1 MSIRSSNQVTAHE
14 GAYNPREMC
23 SSLLE
28 LASFVCLAQRSISRH
43 VTWTRSGRQDKDDPS
58 EELCEVSVGF
68 WHLIPT
74 LLSIRLSASRN
85 ISKLEVIRIRSEF
98 FVTIILIINSPVPMN
113 RTDSLDQ
120 ISKENGGESA
130 LQSISTGLQV
140 IEDEDLVAI
149 LKDVT
154 SEVNSEPSASEDFHA
169 DEDHESSESDSETE
183 SNTRVPSSSS
193 SSDSTQRRIPNGATL
208 VGAHIQTSSVCSLAP
223 IVPYVSQHKMA
234 TSTIQ
239 TSFLASKST
248 VVPNTQQLVVNCDS
262 NNATATST
270 STSSTNNKLHAKP
283 TSNHHQQQQ
292 QQQPNVGHE
301 RPRYSNL
308 KKKRKQTPIQPHP
321 PAHQTHSLH
330 VQPLPSVQPQHSHS
344 TLNQGEM
351 DTIYLNSN
359 SNVSPDS
366 GIQSEGGVASSP
378 LHLTTI
384 DSTQL
389 MASAS
394 TNTLHQHQQHH
405 QQHQHHHHQ
414 QQPPPQLHQ
423 HNQHTQ
429 QHHHQQHQHHQQQS
443 FHPALHGATNFNPT
457 PTANFGQMTL
467 WNGIASQQTP
477 YYHTGQFLQQPLTVQ
492 SAATGFQV
500 HANGLLSP
508 NSTIIQS
515 RLTPQPALNHLS
527 PQFSSPMSIPA
538 AIISAVS
545 TTTAKATLSTAT
557 SASLVITESQ
567 KNRINVTPPPVLLPA
582 INPQISPALHD
593 NKRGRG
599 RPKSSKTNNAA
610 NNKAPKKVTM
620 ECGSQTEESVLDGRY
635 STDSDGSGGYL
646 PPPSPVYM
654 GACEPFGRGRPRK
667 DPPTLEPQVEVLDR
681 GQGKDKP
688 TERRDVGSGSFRTKP
703 KSKSPGG
710 KKTKY
715 ELITLDSDDNSD
727 SSDADDDRMRMK
739 ARHKATR
746 DYLELKQL
754 SKQTTML
761 PVKRIVKSKEKRIPP
776 EEINVK
782 RSSLII
788 EPSVVK
794 KKHVVS
800 KPLPSTALPPR
811 SVTPKSSDNGR
822 DPSLSPIRPVPP
834 QKSSPESASTNMS
847 NNHRRHQYSSPSN
860 HMSSHTSNDVVVK
873 GANRVPRKEAF
884 VARNEHSENPFRSG
898 KVEPLFAKKYHT
910 VKPDFLADLST
921 SSTYRVAKPAT
932 GGRDSNRDSSSSL
945 PRSQSPMQRND
956 PRGSGLCVES
966 SRVLTKASLKEL
978 SSFSAAASA
987 NVNTGGASTKTMLS
1001 VLAEA
1006 NKRAKPGRK
1015 KRGRRSKSSEWSE
1028 SLSSSRG
1035 RKQSSSRVNSP
1046 GSSCHSS
1053 NRSPFSP
1060 RSTGDFSN
1068 ARDTNKYSDLI
1079 DCSEGYRTASSN
1091 SRNYNPKKKKE
1102 KAKAG
1107 KGWKSKHKNVIDPVF
1122 LSEVER
1128 LIQGIASCQVE
1139 TKLSSDIWPDRPHDS
1154 VPSIFRKRKI
1164 LVPTN
1169 NLLGPST
1176 TSSGRSKNSGEKRK
1190 SRSKRN
1196 SVNTKESK
1204 EDSRDPIH
1212 LVAKHDPSPSKKD
1225 NPQNHLPNADAS
1237 EQRLP
1242 LKKRH
1247 HHHMTTKGDQDNESG
1262 HSSSASSAL
1271 SPPITAS
1278 QAYKKKEAQ
1287 KAAPKRLSQDRPG
1300 PASSK
1305 NRGLQGTSSS
1315 SVSGNPTAATT
1326 NSATNP
1332 IHQARRNSRERTSG
1346 AVQDGGK
1353 HSATATKAPL
1363 KVLEESSEAILIKYG
1378 GKISPL
1384 VNSANLPLRPSSPAT
1399 TKSVNI
1405 VDSLAACVDKHL
1417 GPKPGSG
1424 KEVNKPLRVDVHP
1437 PTRNRSASPA
1447 QPASTSTLPTTPRK
1461 RHLLEMRK
1469 KESSSLP
1476 VVQVH
1481 HSKKFNNEPPT
1492 LQKETG
1498 TRSSPSSCSS
1508 SSSPPPISLLL
1519 KTGSNSSAV
1528 GSPKE
1533 SVFEIS
1539 SPIKTS
1545 PPRLSPQYAPIAS
1558 KHHQED
1564 KPKSKHKDH
1573 KRITLRISKDRL
1585 SFEKSEDSEEKSES
1599 DGDDLFSRLQK
1610 SGPTRRVKISA
1621 LKTAK
1626 FVPSDSPMGSDEDQ
1640 HHSSGRDSPPTKIP
1654 KLIISQAKGPERP
1667 LTERQK
1673 ALVAAKEAAE
1683 EISAS
1688 LAAMSMRKPLAMIKL
1703 ARAMGDDD
1711 DDGDDQPLK
1720 PVGTSDKTT
1729 IGMAPV
1735 TKSAESRKSSAVETE
1750 EIKLIKPKILK
1761 AQPKA
1766 QSEPKGRSK
1775 PGPKSKRRSI
1785 NLQKCSVRVHKLRPE
1800 DIIESSPSPMSVH
1813 EDAMEIIANANP
1825 KRAGEGNLPKSVF
1838 KQTTEM
1844 INPSVEET
1852 SIADSIVKDITNFEA
1867 RNDNQTDKDK
1877 DAKTP
1882 VVPSILKKKRRRA
1895 NKTGFPSIKKKKRLQ
1910 SQDSAAS
1917 DGSTSRSRSTSKRA
1931 SRHMSGD
1938 PKVPSRSSARAAK
1951 LKPSDNPTPSPNLSR
1966 DHSLDPPTDVGN
1978 VPEIQKSSV
1987 LPSPQPEEPEQPPTP
2002 LKRPRG
2008 RPPKKRQTA
2017 NSMVVVKP
2025 TDPIKQTLPELVVA
2039 STTSSQENKRAFSR
2053 ESSFEDFQQP
2063 SKRSRLYED
2072 MDDDLDC
2079 LALLPPI
2086 GPESGPSSEAPSGNE
2101 GEDSRSSSLNRKQKK
2116 ASFFKKKTLTA
2127 GLFSNHYKSMDTE
2140 SYDNSTSLRKPPPY
2154 RPEDHEHG
2162 LLPPPYYCGRQ
2173 LRQKREDF
2181 QLPYDLWWLHM
2192 NKQLPGR
2199 DIVATWNYKKI
2210 KNNVYYD
2217 VKPISQFE
2225 SQSCQCSRVL
2235 NEDEFGC
2242 GEECINRMTYSECDA
2257 RLCPLGEKCANNA
2270 IQKHRAVHGL
2280 ERFMTE
2286 NKGWGMRS
2294 KVPIQSGSFIIE
2306 YVGEVVSERE
2316 FKHRMTSIYAQDSHH
2331 YCLHMDGGIVIDGHR
2346 MGGECRF
2353 VNHSCEPN
2361 CEIQKWTVN
2370 GLYRMALFSL
2380 KDIKPGDELCYD
2392 YNFSLFNPHEGQ
2404 SCRCGSEKCRGVIGG
2419 RSQRL
2424 TNDEDKDASRER
2436 RRNSKIKR
2444 SDSNQPTSRLSVL
2457 APMKALSGPQLS
2469 FVRERR
2475 CFLIRNWEKVRKV
2488 RENIQRKVNG
2498 QLTQQ
2503 RKDDQ
2508 ASKPEEMIL
2517 TGLTALTTARSMQT
2531 RRLTIAQDDPNVNK
2545 VIKLA
2550 QLLREI
2556 FAQVTTVNDESGSAI
2571 ARHFFS
2577 PPLKGKH
2584 GDYLTHITDPIDFQT
2599 IDRNINTGAYFS
2611 ALQFDQDVLRLCQ
2624 NNLRYYGSTSEEGK
2638 AALKIRQLYNA
2649 IKQEYHA
2656 ALVEIVGQSESFCFR
2671 KREESPPEEDV
2682 IRCPC
2687 GQYKDEGLMVQCE
2700 KCHVWQHGDCVGQNG
2715 EFKDDD
2721 QFFCEE
2727 CVPKNISLDIVLS
2740 PQPEYASP
2748 GETYYTSLMREK
2760 LQIRVG
2766 DTVYV
2771 LRAFKEDQKSP
2782 TESDSGSKSPKPP
2795 AEKNEREFNQGGIP
2809 HKMMSPM
2816 KGPSI
2821 EGSTLAKGNYPTFK
2835 TVDENITT
2843 ADMDIFR
2850 IERLW
2855 INEKGERI
2863 AFGHHYLRPHET
2875 FHEPSRKFFY
2885 NEVFRVPIYEVLP
2898 LDSIWGQCWVMDI
2911 PTFSKGRPV
2920 GSQEEH
2926 VYICEYRVD
2935 KSARLFNKISKPKH
2949 PICTKWFA
2957 FDFFDQKLKPQRTY
2971 TPHEVP
2977 EKWRASTT
2985 PRNRSLED
2993 DSRSS
2998 SSRSDSIV
3006 SHKGHQNHTPHTSNH
3021 RRTNNSL
3028 SASLGSQFLTSAL
3041 SKPLKLSLKDR
3052 SKKKTKLD
3060 ATLLRLLGQIP
3071 GKNPIDASYLLES
3084 DKRLRKKTNS
3094 TPSHN
3099 HHPS

>member
-1 MSIRSSNQVTAHE
+1 M
-14 GAYNPREMC
+14 
-23 SSLLE
+23 
-28 LASFVCLAQRSISRH
+28 
-43 VTWTRSGRQDKDDPS
+43 
-58 EELCEVSVGF
+58 
-68 WHLIPT
+68 
-74 LLSIRLSASRN
+74 
-85 ISKLEVIRIRSEF
+85 
-98 FVTIILIINSPVPMN
+98 
-113 RTDSLDQ
+113 
-120 ISKENGGESA
+120 
-130 LQSISTGLQV
+130 
-140 IEDEDLVAI
+140 
-149 LKDVT
+149 
-154 SEVNSEPSASEDFHA
+154 
-169 DEDHESSESDSETE
+169 
-183 SNTRVPSSSS
+183 
-193 SSDSTQRRIPNGATL
+193 
-208 VGAHIQTSSVCSLAP
+208 
-223 IVPYVSQHKMA
+223 
-234 TSTIQ
+234 
-239 TSFLASKST
+239 
-248 VVPNTQQLVVNCDS
+248 
-262 NNATATST
+262 
-270 STSSTNNKLHAKP
+270 
-283 TSNHHQQQQ
+283 
-292 QQQPNVGHE
+292 
-301 RPRYSNL
+301 
-308 KKKRKQTPIQPHP
+308 
-321 PAHQTHSLH
+321 
-330 VQPLPSVQPQHSHS
+330 
-344 TLNQGEM
+344 
-351 DTIYLNSN
+351 
-359 SNVSPDS
+359 
-366 GIQSEGGVASSP
+366 
-378 LHLTTI
+378 
-384 DSTQL
+384 
-389 MASAS
+389 
-394 TNTLHQHQQHH
+394 
-405 QQHQHHHHQ
+405 
-414 QQPPPQLHQ
+414 
-423 HNQHTQ
+423 
-429 QHHHQQHQHHQQQS
+429 
-443 FHPALHGATNFNPT
+443 
-457 PTANFGQMTL
+457 
-467 WNGIASQQTP
+467 
-477 YYHTGQFLQQPLTVQ
+477 
-492 SAATGFQV
+492 
-500 HANGLLSP
+500 
-508 NSTIIQS
+508 
-515 RLTPQPALNHLS
+515 
-527 PQFSSPMSIPA
+527 
-538 AIISAVS
+538 
-545 TTTAKATLSTAT
+545 
-557 SASLVITESQ
+557 
-567 KNRINVTPPPVLLPA
+567 NVTPPPVLLPA

-599 RPKSSKTNNAA
+599 RPKSSKTNNVAT

-667 DPPTLEPQVEVLDR
+667 DPPTLEPQVEVTGR
-681 GQGKDKP
+681 GKDKS
-688 TERRDVGSGSFRTKP
+688 TERREVGSGSFRSKA

-727 SSDADDDRMRMK
+727 SSDADDERMRIK

-776 EEINVK
+776 EEINNVK

-794 KKHVVS
+794 KKQPVVS
-800 KPLPSTALPPR
+800 KPQSSTILSPR
-811 SVTPKSSDNGR
+811 SVTPKSNDHER
-822 DPSLSPIRPVPP
+822 DPSASPVRAPP
-834 QKSSPESASTNMS
+834 QKTSPESTSTNVS
-847 NNHRRHQYSSPSN
+847 NNHRRHQYNSPAN
-860 HMSSHTSNDVVVK
+860 HTNNHSSNDGAVK

-884 VARNEHSENPFRSG
+884 VSRNEHAENPFRSG
-898 KVEPLFAKKYHT
+898 KVEPLFAKKYRT
-910 VKPDFLADLST
+910 INPDFLADLSPT
-921 SSTYRVAKPAT
+921 STYRMARTST

-945 PRSQSPMQRND
+945 PRSKSPMLRDD
-956 PRGSGLCVES
+956 PRKSGLSAES

-978 SSFSAAASA
+978 SSFSAASA
-987 NVNTGGASTKTMLS
+987 NVSTGGASTKTMLS

-1091 SRNYNPKKKKE
+1091 SRSNIPKKKKE
-1102 KAKAG
+1102 KAKVG

-1139 TKLSSDIWPDRPHDS
+1139 TKLSSDIWPERPHDS

-1169 NLLGPST
+1169 TLMTPST
-1176 TSSGRSKNSGEKRK
+1176 TSSGRTKNSGEKRK

-1204 EDSRDPIH
+1204 EDARDPVH
-1212 LVAKHDPSPSKKD
+1212 LTAKHDQSSAKKESPKNHPPSS
-1225 NPQNHLPNADAS
+1225 DAS

-1247 HHHMTTKGDQDNESG
+1247 HHHMTTKGDPDNESG

-1278 QAYKKKEAQ
+1278 QAYKKKELQ

-1305 NRGLQGTSSS
+1305 NRMAQGTTSSS
-1315 SVSGNPTAATT
+1315 GSANPTLNATI
-1326 NSATNP
+1326 NQV
-1332 IHQARRNSRERTSG
+1332 HQARRNSRERNAGSM
-1346 AVQDGGK
+1346 QDGSK
-1353 HSATATKAPL
+1353 QSVVASKPPL

-1378 GKISPL
+1378 GKISPI

-1399 TKSVNI
+1399 AKSVNI

-1417 GPKPGSG
+1417 GPKPASG
-1424 KEVNKPLRVDVHP
+1424 KEINKPLRIDVQP
-1437 PTRNRSASPA
+1437 PPRNRSVSPA

-1469 KESSSLP
+1469 KESSSSLP
-1476 VVQVH
+1476 IVQVH
-1481 HSKKFNNEPPT
+1481 HSKKSNNEPPT

-1498 TRSSPSSCSS
+1498 ARLSPSSSAS

-1519 KTGSNSSAV
+1519 KTGSNPSGL

-1564 KPKSKHKDH
+1564 KPKNKHKDH

-1585 SFEKSEDSEEKSES
+1585 SFEKSEESEEKSES

-1610 SGPTRRVKISA
+1610 SGPTRKVKISA

-1626 FVPSDSPMGSDEDQ
+1626 FVPSDSPLGSDED
-1640 HHSSGRDSPPTKIP
+1640 HHSSGRDSPPSKIP
-1654 KLIISQAKGPERP
+1654 KLVISQTKGPERP

-1703 ARAMGDDD
+1703 AMDKADENDKT
-1711 DDGDDQPLK
+1711 DDQPLK
-1720 PVGTSDKTT
+1720 PVGNSEKITMT
-1729 IGMAPV
+1729 PLQ
-1735 TKSAESRKSSAVETE
+1735 KSAEPKKSAVETD
-1750 EIKLIKPKILK
+1750 EIKVIKPKILK
-1761 AQPKA
+1761 ETQPEA
-1766 QSEPKGRSK
+1766 RTSSRNRNR

-1813 EDAMEIIANANP
+1813 EDTMEMIANANS
-1825 KRAGEGNLPKSVF
+1825 KKAVENKQLNRSVV
-1838 KQTTEM
+1838 KETTEM
-1844 INPSVEET
+1844 AVKSLENN
-1852 SIADSIVKDITNFEA
+1852 SIPDPIVKDITNLEV
-1867 RNDNQTDKDK
+1867 RKDEPEPER

-1882 VVPSILKKKRRRA
+1882 VIPPILKKKRRRA

-1917 DGSTSRSRSTSKRA
+1917 DGSTSRSRSTSKQA
-1931 SRHMSGD
+1931 SSRHLSGD

-1951 LKPSDNPTPSPNLSR
+1951 LKPLDNPSPSPNLSR
-1966 DHSLDPPTDVGN
+1966 EHSLDTPTDVGN

-1987 LPSPQPEEPEQPPTP
+1987 LPSSQSEEPEQPAPP

-2017 NSMVVVKP
+2017 NSMVVAKP
-2025 TDPIKQTLPELVVA
+2025 PEPIRQPLPEVVIA
-2039 STTSSQENKRAFSR
+2039 PTPFSQENKRLLSR
-2053 ESSFEDFQQP
+2053 ENSFEDFQQP

-2072 MDDDLDC
+2072 MDDEMDC

-2127 GLFSNHYKSMDTE
+2127 GLFSDHYKSMETE

-2225 SQSCQCSRVL
+2225 SQSCQCARVL
-2235 NEDEFGC
+2235 NDGEFGC

-2257 RLCPLGEKCANNA
+2257 RLCPLEDKCANNA
-2270 IQKHRAVHGL
+2270 IQKHRAVQGL

-2286 NKGWGMRS
+2286 NKGWGIRS

-2380 KDIKPGDELCYD
+2380 RDIKPGEELCYD

-2436 RRNSKIKR
+2436 RRIAKVKR

-2457 APMKALSGPQLS
+2457 APMKPLSAPQLS

-2503 RKDDQ
+2503 RKEDQ
-2508 ASKPEEMIL
+2508 ASKPEDMIL

-2556 FAQVTTVNDESGSAI
+2556 FAQVTTVNGKTISMLSFS
-2571 ARHFFS
+2571 RHN
-2577 PPLKGKH
+2577 
-2584 GDYLTHITDPIDFQT
+2584 YL
-2599 IDRNINTGAYFS
+2599 
-2611 ALQFDQDVLRLCQ
+2611 LL
-2624 NNLRYYGSTSEEGK
+2624 
-2638 AALKIRQLYNA
+2638 
-2649 IKQEYHA
+2649 
-2656 ALVEIVGQSESFCFR
+2656 
-2671 KREESPPEEDV
+2671 
-2682 IRCPC
+2682 
-2687 GQYKDEGLMVQCE
+2687 
-2700 KCHVWQHGDCVGQNG
+2700 
-2715 EFKDDD
+2715 
-2721 QFFCEE
+2721 
-2727 CVPKNISLDIVLS
+2727 
-2740 PQPEYASP
+2740 
-2748 GETYYTSLMREK
+2748 
-2760 LQIRVG
+2760 
-2766 DTVYV
+2766 
-2771 LRAFKEDQKSP
+2771 
-2782 TESDSGSKSPKPP
+2782 
-2795 AEKNEREFNQGGIP
+2795 
-2809 HKMMSPM
+2809 
-2816 KGPSI
+2816 
-2821 EGSTLAKGNYPTFK
+2821 
-2835 TVDENITT
+2835 
-2843 ADMDIFR
+2843 
-2850 IERLW
+2850 
-2855 INEKGERI
+2855 
-2863 AFGHHYLRPHET
+2863 
-2875 FHEPSRKFFY
+2875 
-2885 NEVFRVPIYEVLP
+2885 
-2898 LDSIWGQCWVMDI
+2898 
-2911 PTFSKGRPV
+2911 
-2920 GSQEEH
+2920 
-2926 VYICEYRVD
+2926 
-2935 KSARLFNKISKPKH
+2935 LFN
-2949 PICTKWFA
+2949 F
-2957 FDFFDQKLKPQRTY
+2957 R
-2971 TPHEVP
+2971 
-2977 EKWRASTT
+2977 
-2985 PRNRSLED
+2985 
-2993 DSRSS
+2993 
-2998 SSRSDSIV
+2998 
-3006 SHKGHQNHTPHTSNH
+3006 
-3021 RRTNNSL
+3021 
-3028 SASLGSQFLTSAL
+3028 
-3041 SKPLKLSLKDR
+3041 
-3052 SKKKTKLD
+3052 
-3060 ATLLRLLGQIP
+3060 
-3071 GKNPIDASYLLES
+3071 
-3084 DKRLRKKTNS
+3084 
-3094 TPSHN
+3094 
-3099 HHPS
+3099 